1 MPVDNKLPLICIIGP
16 TATGKTRL
24 AVAVALAVEGEII
37 SADSRQVYKGMDIGT
52 GKDLHEYTVG
62 NRSVPI
68 HLVDIVNPGYHYNV
82 FEYQHDFLSAYNKV
96 VENKHYPILCGGSGM
111 YIEAVL
117 NDYLLL
123 PVPENKALRESLAS
137 APMSKLSDLLA
148 SYKPLHN
155 VTDIKDRN
163 RLIRAIEIQDH
174 YLNNPTEKTAL
185 SLNPVI
191 FYVHF
196 QRDILRKRIT
206 ERLHYRLNNG
216 MLQEVKHLLDKG
228 VLVEDL
234 IYYGLEYKYISLYLT
249 GKFNYDEMVER
260 LKISIHQFAK
270 RQETWFRRM
279 QRKAWVFH
287 YVDGTLEEK
296 EKLNF
301 IFNTLK
307 EHCDFVKPP
316 TPIFQ

>member
-24 AVAVALAVEGEII
+24 AVAVALAIEGEII

-62 NRSVPI
+62 NRCVPV
-68 HLVDIVNPGYHYNV
+68 HLVNIVNPGYHYNV
-82 FEYQHDFLSAYNKV
+82 FEYQHDFFSAYNKV
-96 VENKHYPILCGGSGM
+96 VESKHYPILCGGSGM
-111 YIEAVL
+111 YLDAVL

-123 PVPENKALRESLAS
+123 PVPENKTLRESLAS
-137 APMSKLSDLLA
+137 FSMSKLSDLLA
-148 SYKPLHN
+148 SYKSLHN
-155 VTDIKDRN
+155 ITDIKDRN
-163 RLIRAIEIQDH
+163 RLIRAIEIQDF
-174 YLNNPTEKTAL
+174 YKNNPVDMKTMP
-185 SLNPVI
+185 LNPII

-216 MLQEVKHLLDKG
+216 MIQEVKHLLDKG
-228 VLVEDL
+228 VPVEDL

-249 GKFNYDEMVER
+249 GKLNYDEMVER
-260 LKISIHQFAK
+260 LNISIHQFAK

-279 QRKAWVFH
+279 QRNGWVFH

-296 EKLNF
+296 EKLKSVLD
-301 IFNTLK
+301 ILK
-307 EHCDFVKPP
+307 MY
-316 TPIFQ
+316 

>member
-1 MPVDNKLPLICIIGP
+1 MPVDNNIPLICIIGP

-24 AVAVALAVEGEII
+24 AVSVALAIEGEII

-52 GKDLHEYTVG
+52 GKDLKEYTV
-62 NRSVPI
+62 NNKAVPV
-68 HLVDIVNPGYHYNV
+68 HLINIVNPGYRYNV
-82 FEYQHDFLSAYNKV
+82 FEYQHDFHSVYNKI

-123 PVPENKALRESLAS
+123 PVPENKALRESLVS
-137 APMSKLSDLLA
+137 FSMLKLSDLLA
-148 SYKPLHN
+148 SYKSLHN
-155 VTDIKDRN
+155 TTDITDRN
-163 RLIRAIEIQDH
+163 RLIRTIEIQDY
-174 YLNNPTEKTAL
+174 YLNNPTEKTSL

-206 ERLHYRLNNG
+206 ERLIDRLNNG
-216 MLQEVKHLLDKG
+216 MIQEVKQLLDKG
-228 VLVEDL
+228 VSVEDL
-234 IYYGLEYKYISLYLT
+234 IYYGLEYKYISLYIT
-249 GKFNYDEMVER
+249 GKLNYNEMIEK
-260 LKISIHQFAK
+260 LNISIHQFAK

-279 QRKAWVFH
+279 QRKAWAFH

-301 IFNTLK
+301 ILDKLK
-307 EHCDFVKPP
+307 KN
-316 TPIFQ
+316 